1 MFGASSSGGG
11 FGGFGGAA
19 SSSAAGGFGGFGA
32 ASSSAAGGG
41 FGGFGAASSS
51 AAGGFGGFGAAS
63 SSAAGGFGGSSSAAG
78 GFGGFGAASSSA
90 AGGFGGFGASSSAAG
105 GGGFGGFGASSGAAS
120 SAAGGF
126 GGFGASSSAAG
137 GFGGFGAS
145 SGAASSAAGGFGGFG
160 ASSSAAGGFGGFGAS
175 SGAASSA
182 GGFGGFGAASS
193 SAAGGGFG
201 GFGAAAPGAAAA
213 VPPAELPA
221 EWKKKT
227 LKEIVE
233 DFERFLEEDKTSFAS
248 AADAVIR
255 LDLALHEVGDNILR
269 LRSQVEDCKKSKVSL
284 EGTISSL
291 DNDLDSLEKK
301 VTVEVER
308 NLDQLLKASAE
319 SDQRHRG
326 GVVGGYDKERL
337 VAYEKARAIE
347 DRLQNIEYRL
357 QDKVDAFNCS
367 MSDDHSPVRSLTN
380 ILDQHVEY
388 MRSLDTQIEKVKK
401 QASDASEKILG
412 VRHQM

>member
-32 ASSSAAGGG
+32 ASSS
-41 FGGFGAASSS
+41 SSS

-63 SSAAGGFGGSSSAAG
+63 SSAAGGFGGFGAASSSAAG

-137 GFGGFGAS
+137 
-145 SGAASSAAGGFGGFG
+145 
-160 ASSSAAGGFGGFGAS
+160 GGFGGFGAS

>member
-63 SSAAGGFGGSSSAAG
+63 SSAAGGFGGFGAASSSAAG

-137 GFGGFGAS
+137 
-145 SGAASSAAGGFGGFG
+145 
-160 ASSSAAGGFGGFGAS
+160 GGFGGFGAS

>member
-32 ASSSAAGGG
+32 ASSS
-41 FGGFGAASSS
+41 
-51 AAGGFGGFGAAS
+51 
-63 SSAAGGFGGSSSAAG
+63 SSSAAG

-90 AGGFGGFGASSSAAG
+90 AGGFGGFGAA
-105 GGGFGGFGASSGAAS
+105 
-120 SAAGGF
+120 
-126 GGFGASSSAAG
+126 FGASSSAAG
-137 GFGGFGAS
+137 
-145 SGAASSAAGGFGGFG
+145 
-160 ASSSAAGGFGGFGAS
+160 GGFGGFGAS